1 MKISR
6 LKLLSSPSEL
16 AQLLNIPQK
25 FFLYHLYGQ
34 QPTNQY
40 MQWSIPKKN
49 GGKRNIT
56 SPNPE
61 LKMIQS
67 RLANYL
73 QECLQEIRSNQN
85 FHINLSHGFEVDKSI
100 LTNAEIHIGQKYI
113 LNIDL
118 ENFFH
123 SINFGRIRGFFIK
136 NVHFQLH
143 PTIATCIAH
152 IACYNNYLPQG
163 SPCSPVIS
171 NLICS
176 VLDIRLKNLAK
187 KYKCFYTRYADDLT
201 FSTYLK
207 YFPEQI
213 AKSNYYLNVELSAL
227 LIKEI
232 QKAGF
237 NINPTKTRLQHTN
250 IRQEV
255 TGLTVNKKLSVHTD
269 YRNLCRAKAHHL
281 FSHGYYFTF
290 DKQTLSQRSGSLKEL
305 EGQLA
310 FINSLDKYNRE
321 INKAKT
327 EKTNKREN
335 LYGKFIFYKNFLC
348 NEKTILLTEGKTDI
362 QHIKCALI
370 GLKLN
375 TLSNSLQFY
384 KHSPSKTFLMT
395 YICQQK
401 LNFCAGSPGL
411 KAFIKAYNRL
421 YKSILKGKHKPSN
434 PVII

>member
-1 MKISR
+1 MANNPLINTCNG
-6 LKLLSSPSEL
+6 LSPR
-16 AQLLNIPQK
+16 K
-25 FFLYHLYGQ
+25 
-34 QPTNQY
+34 
-40 MQWSIPKKN
+40 MV
-49 GGKRNIT
+49 
-56 SPNPE
+56 E

-237 NINPTKTRLQHTN
+237 NINPTRVIVK
-250 IRQEV
+250 
-255 TGLTVNKKLSVHTD
+255 
-269 YRNLCRAKAHHL
+269 
-281 FSHGYYFTF
+281 
-290 DKQTLSQRSGSLKEL
+290 SGVWHS
-305 EGQLA
+305 G
-310 FINSLDKYNRE
+310 R
-321 INKAKT
+321 
-327 EKTNKREN
+327 
-335 LYGKFIFYKNFLC
+335 FLC
-348 NEKTILLTEGKTDI
+348 
-362 QHIKCALI
+362 
-370 GLKLN
+370 
-375 TLSNSLQFY
+375 
-384 KHSPSKTFLMT
+384 
-395 YICQQK
+395 
-401 LNFCAGSPGL
+401 
-411 KAFIKAYNRL
+411 
-421 YKSILKGKHKPSN
+421 
-434 PVII
+434 